1 MLNERH
7 TLGDADLKL
16 RFAHLFCRFKQKSQT
31 AEILFKNTVQ
41 GIFQLFCQ
49 NITSRLLPLLACSAI
64 PQDLLPQFQFP
75 SLSPF
80 LLITFPSRNLLTS
93 VLSESSTGLRSFAV
107 IWLKMFLL
115 ISVLNSLS
123 YSQYWMYAPQT
134 KEASSLPLACWAL
147 WEFQLLNCPII
158 VVSWILTLLQD
169 SRNITPT

>member
-64 PQDLLPQFQFP
+64 SQDLLPQFQFP

-115 ISVLNSLS
+115 IAVLNSLS

-134 KEASSLPLACWAL
+134 KEASSLPLACRAL

-158 VVSWILTLLQD
+158 VVSWILTLLQN
-169 SRNITPT
+169 SRNIAPT